1 MKQTLTFWEIL
12 PVGLMLFSSFFG
24 AGNLIF
30 PPALGQAAGDH
41 FWSAAIGFCVTGVG
55 MPLLGIIAMALT
67 KSDNPNALADP
78 VHPNFAKVIVMLG
91 VLTIGPFF
99 AIPRTGAVSYDV
111 GIRPFVPEDYYTLG
125 LAIYSLFFFII
136 TYVLSINPSK
146 LVDWLG
152 KVLTPMLLLSLA
164 VLIINVLLAPMGP
177 MQPATGNYINIPF
190 LSGFQDGYNTMDLL
204 ATLLFGATVINA
216 IKLKGITDD
225 RLLTKICV
233 YSGLIAAFFLALIYV
248 ALAYTGATS
257 VSILG
262 ISANGGV
269 ALADIANY
277 YLGAAGN
284 VVLCLMI
291 FFACLTTSIGLT
303 ASAASYFTK
312 VTHEQVQ
319 YQRFVVAICVFSF
332 AVSNVGLTNIISFS
346 IPILCALYPIIIAL
360 VLLGVTAKLFHGDR
374 RVYRCCLFFTTIFA
388 LLDGI
393 KAAGLQLTGLEALLN
408 STLPLYAEG
417 FGWIVPSLIG
427 TAIGLI
433 WKVLAPEKTK

>member
-1 MKQTLTFWEIL
+1 MKQNLTFWEIL

-67 KSDNPNALADP
+67 KNDNPNALADP
-78 VHPNFAKVIVMLG
+78 VHPNFAKIIVMLA
-91 VLTIGPFF
+91 VLTIGPLF

-111 GIRPFVPEDYYTLG
+111 GIRPFVPEDYYTAG
-125 LAIYSLFFFII
+125 LAIYSLFFFIV
-136 TYVLSINPSK
+136 TYVLSIN
-146 LVDWLG
+146 L
-152 KVLTPMLLLSLA
+152 
-164 VLIINVLLAPMGP
+164 
-177 MQPATGNYINIPF
+177 PF

-262 ISANGGV
+262 ISPNGGV

-346 IPILCALYPIIIAL
+346 IPILRALYPIIIAL
-360 VLLGVTAKLFHGDR
+360 VLLGVTSKLFHGDK

-388 LLDGI
+388 LLDGL
-393 KAAGLQLTGLEALLN
+393 KAAGIKLSALETILGN
-408 STLPLYAEG
+408 TIPLYADG
-417 FGWIVPSLIG
+417 FGWIVPSVCGALL
-427 TAIGLI
+427 GLL
-433 WKVLAPEKTK
+433 WKLLVPAQTK

>member
-1 MKQTLTFWEIL
+1 MKQNLTFWEIL

-67 KSDNPNALADP
+67 KNDNPNALADP
-78 VHPNFAKVIVMLG
+78 VHPNFAKIIVMLA
-91 VLTIGPFF
+91 VLTIGPLF

-111 GIRPFVPEDYYTLG
+111 GIRPFVPEDYYTAG
-125 LAIYSLFFFII
+125 LAIYSLFFFIV

-177 MQPATGNYINIPF
+177 MQPATGSYINLPF

-262 ISANGGV
+262 ISPNGGV

-360 VLLGVTAKLFHGDR
+360 VLLGVTSKLFHGDK
-374 RVYRCCLFFTTIFA
+374 RVYRCCLFYNYFCLAGWTKGSRYQTFSLRNHTWQHNPPLCRRLRLDRTFSLWRFIRIA
-388 LLDGI
+388 LETSGS
-393 KAAGLQLTGLEALLN
+393 
-408 STLPLYAEG
+408 STN
-417 FGWIVPSLIG
+417 
-427 TAIGLI
+427 
-433 WKVLAPEKTK
+433 

>member
-1 MKQTLTFWEIL
+1 MKQNLTFWEIL

-67 KSDNPNALADP
+67 KNDNPNALADP
-78 VHPNFAKVIVMLG
+78 VHPNFAKIIVMLA
-91 VLTIGPFF
+91 VLTIGPLF

-111 GIRPFVPEDYYTLG
+111 GIRPFVPEDYYTAG
-125 LAIYSLFFFII
+125 LAIYSLFFFIV

-177 MQPATGNYINIPF
+177 MQPATGSYINLPF

-262 ISANGGV
+262 ISPNGGV

-360 VLLGVTAKLFHGDR
+360 VLLGVTSKLFHGDK
-374 RVYRCCLFFTTIFA
+374 RVYRCLPVLYNYFCPAGWTKGSRYQTFSLRNHTWQHNPPLCRRLRLDRTFSLWRFIRIA
-388 LLDGI
+388 LETSGS
-393 KAAGLQLTGLEALLN
+393 
-408 STLPLYAEG
+408 STN
-417 FGWIVPSLIG
+417 
-427 TAIGLI
+427 
-433 WKVLAPEKTK
+433 

>member
-41 FWSAAIGFCVTGVG
+41 FWLAAIGFCVTGVG

-67 KSDNPNALADP
+67 KNDNPNALADP
-78 VHPNFAKVIVMLG
+78 VHPVFAKIIVMLA
-91 VLTIGPFF
+91 VLTIGPLF

-125 LAIYSLFFFII
+125 LAVYSLFFFII
-136 TYVLSINPSK
+136 TYFLSINPSK

-164 VLIINVLLAPMGP
+164 ILIVNVLIAPMGP
-177 MQPATGNYINIPF
+177 MQAATGSYVTIPF

-216 IKLKGITDD
+216 IKLKGINDD

-233 YSGLIAAFFLALIYV
+233 YAGLIAAVFLALIYV
-248 ALAYTGATS
+248 ALSYTGATS

-262 ISANGGV
+262 ISPNGGV

-277 YLGAAGN
+277 YLGSAGN

-312 VTHEQVQ
+312 VSKERVQ

-346 IPILCALYPIIIAL
+346 IPVLCALYPIIIAL
-360 VLLGVTAKLFHGDR
+360 VLLGVTSKLFNADKH
-374 RVYRCCLFFTTIFA
+374 VYRCCLFFTTIFA
-388 LLDGI
+388 ILDGL
-393 KAAGLQLTGLEALLN
+393 KAAGIKLASLETVLS
-408 STLPLYAEG
+408 STIPLYADG
-417 FGWIVPSLIG
+417 FGWIVPSLFG
-427 TAIGLI
+427 AVLGLA
-433 WKVLAPEKTK
+433 WKIMTPAKN

>member
-1 MKQTLTFWEIL
+1 
-12 PVGLMLFSSFFG
+12 
-24 AGNLIF
+24 
-30 PPALGQAAGDH
+30 
-41 FWSAAIGFCVTGVG
+41 
-55 MPLLGIIAMALT
+55 
-67 KSDNPNALADP
+67 
-78 VHPNFAKVIVMLG
+78 
-91 VLTIGPFF
+91 
-99 AIPRTGAVSYDV
+99 
-111 GIRPFVPEDYYTLG
+111 
-125 LAIYSLFFFII
+125 
-136 TYVLSINPSK
+136 
-146 LVDWLG
+146 
-152 KVLTPMLLLSLA
+152 
-164 VLIINVLLAPMGP
+164 
-177 MQPATGNYINIPF
+177 
-190 LSGFQDGYNTMDLL
+190 MDLL

-262 ISANGGV
+262 ISPNGGV

-360 VLLGVTAKLFHGDR
+360 VLLGVTSKLSMAINEF
-374 RVYRCCLFFTTIFA
+374 I
-388 LLDGI
+388 
-393 KAAGLQLTGLEALLN
+393 AAACSLQLF
-408 STLPLYAEG
+408 LPC
-417 FGWIVPSLIG
+417 WMD
-427 TAIGLI
+427 
-433 WKVLAPEKTK
+433 

>member
-1 MKQTLTFWEIL
+1 MKQNLTFWEIL

-67 KSDNPNALADP
+67 KNDNPNALADP
-78 VHPNFAKVIVMLG
+78 VHPNFAKIIVMLA
-91 VLTIGPFF
+91 VLTIGPLF

-111 GIRPFVPEDYYTLG
+111 GIRPFVPEDYYTAG
-125 LAIYSLFFFII
+125 LAIYSLFFFIV

-177 MQPATGNYINIPF
+177 MQPATGSYINLPF

-225 RLLTKICV
+225 RLLTKICF
-233 YSGLIAAFFLALIYV
+233 YSGLIAAFFLSLIYV
-248 ALAYTGATS
+248 ALA
-257 VSILG
+257 L
-262 ISANGGV
+262 
-269 ALADIANY
+269 
-277 YLGAAGN
+277 
-284 VVLCLMI
+284 
-291 FFACLTTSIGLT
+291 
-303 ASAASYFTK
+303 
-312 VTHEQVQ
+312 
-319 YQRFVVAICVFSF
+319 
-332 AVSNVGLTNIISFS
+332 
-346 IPILCALYPIIIAL
+346 
-360 VLLGVTAKLFHGDR
+360 KLFQ
-374 RVYRCCLFFTTIFA
+374 A
-388 LLDGI
+388 
-393 KAAGLQLTGLEALLN
+393 
-408 STLPLYAEG
+408 SLP
-417 FGWIVPSLIG
+417 V
-427 TAIGLI
+427 
-433 WKVLAPEKTK
+433 